1 MIVLVVCCIAILA
14 NQNYRTEGK
23 VKLFTSEHNRSIGKG
38 YLATVA
44 NQGWT
49 GQAIIVTCMIGI
61 SVAMGGVGG
70 PPAEIEFAGSH
81 RIFLESLVGADPD
94 MDIMG

>member
-1 MIVLVVCCIAILA
+1 MIVLVVCCIAIHA

-23 VKLFTSEHNRSIGKG
+23 VKD

-49 GQAIIVTCMIGI
+49 GQAIIVTCRIGI
-61 SVAMGGVGG
+61 SVVMGGVGG
-70 PPAEIEFAGSH
+70 SPAEIEFAGSH